1 MASDSSKNESVI
13 GYVLRWFVSPPDNPE
28 ITVVDRITTVISRIA
43 MVLTAVIVVIMTF
56 EVTMRYVF
64 FSPTLWVNEMAVWL
78 GAMIYLLAGVYAM
91 QRRSHIRITAL
102 YDAVPRNVQRVF
114 DTISLLVILLYVFAM
129 VFAGWDIALNSLLTW
144 ERYGTA
150 FNPPVPATIRPL
162 VHIAAILVAV
172 QAISNYVV
180 DIRKER
186 PDQPAATSGVD

>member
-1 MASDSSKNESVI
+1 MVEHERTGLLDLVTWSFSRVAMWLPAFI
-13 GYVLRWFVSPPDNPE
+13 VSIIFYE
-28 ITVVDRITTVISRIA
+28 VV
-43 MVLTAVIVVIMTF
+43 
-56 EVTMRYVF
+56 MRYVF
-64 FSPTLWVNEMAVWL
+64 ERPTLWVNEMAVWL

-102 YDAVPRNVQRVF
+102 YDAVPRTVQRVF